1 MKLKSLIVAALMT
14 AVAGVS
20 MAQTAAP
27 ADTGAVAAQPAAKP
41 AHKAKHKAAKKAHT
55 AKHKKAAAA
64 Q

>member
-27 ADTGAVAAQPAAKP
+27 ADTGAAAAQPATKS
-41 AHKAKHKAAKKAHT
+41 AHKAKHKAGGKKSHK
-55 AKHKKAAAA
+55 AKHKKAAA